1 MVRLI
6 NKDNIKYVTNVICFL
21 MGIQDK
27 MTHIAE
33 YNNPGIEPCIY
44 AMWHGNQFCIHG
56 IPNRNKLNVLI
67 STSFDGNIVAGA
79 CEFFGYKVRRGSA
92 NRKGAISSS
101 IKMLECL
108 KSGENVA
115 IMPDGPRGPLHD
127 VKRGAIVLAK
137 EAKVPIVPVHWYSD
151 NFTFIR
157 LKSWDKMTTPLG
169 PCWLLNTYGDPIY
182 TDGKTEEQIA
192 EEIKQSLLKLEQE
205 APEKYKEAKEQKLWK
220 KQSR

>member
-1 MVRLI
+1 
-6 NKDNIKYVTNVICFL
+6 
-21 MGIQDK
+21 
-27 MTHIAE
+27 
-33 YNNPGIEPCIY
+33 
-44 AMWHGNQFCIHG
+44 
-56 IPNRNKLNVLI
+56 
-67 STSFDGNIVAGA
+67 
-79 CEFFGYKVRRGSA
+79 
-92 NRKGAISSS
+92 
-101 IKMLECL
+101 
-108 KSGENVA
+108 
-115 IMPDGPRGPLHD
+115 MPDGPRGPLHD

-157 LKSWDKMTTPLG
+157 LKSWDKMTTPFG

-205 APEKYKEAKEQKLWK
+205 APEKYKEAKEQKLWE